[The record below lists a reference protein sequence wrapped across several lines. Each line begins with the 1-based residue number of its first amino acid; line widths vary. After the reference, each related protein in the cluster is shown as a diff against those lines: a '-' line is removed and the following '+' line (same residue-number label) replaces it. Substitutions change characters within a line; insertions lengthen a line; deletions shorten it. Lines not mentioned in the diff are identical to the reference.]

1 MMVVRACMCTC
12 EEDVFG
18 NQIIRSAFFFVGY
31 MRESEA
37 CVVEYIQESEED
49 FIVGYGGVRG
59 DTSTC

>member
-1 MMVVRACMCTC
+1 MCTC

-49 FIVGYGGVRG
+49 FIVGYGGVGG